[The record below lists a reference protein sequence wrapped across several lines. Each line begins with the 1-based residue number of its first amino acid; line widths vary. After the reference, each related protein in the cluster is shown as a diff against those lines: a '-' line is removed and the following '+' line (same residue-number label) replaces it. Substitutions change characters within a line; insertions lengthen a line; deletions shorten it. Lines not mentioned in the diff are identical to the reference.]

1 MTTSS
6 KAIWTQRDD
15 EPSVYLDAGCARGE
29 SGVSVL
35 PMSLQRVARFR
46 ASAQQHLIFLQLSPH
61 LRLDCRVG
69 GNRLRHEGMTGTL
82 AICPA
87 GVDCSVESSS
97 RADLLVVAVK
107 PNRLTLAAAE
117 DSVIEAKLRERLSGH
132 DQALL
137 NIANL
142 LAIEDATRYESGLL
156 LWNRAATGFINRLV
170 LAHTWIPPQST
181 RGSLGLHVLQRIRD
195 YVHAHLAEPIE
206 VSDLASLAGRSP
218 YHFTRI
224 FARSIGMT
232 PYRYVVHLRLQ
243 AAIDRIQRGMS
254 LVEVA
259 AETGFSDQS
268 HLSRWI
274 RRVLGV
280 APSELA

>member
-1 MTTSS
+1 MTSS
-6 KAIWTQRDD
+6 GAIWTQRDD
-15 EPSVYLDAGCARGE
+15 DPSVYLDAGSARGE

-35 PMSLQRVARFR
+35 PIGVQRAARFR
-46 ASAQQHLIFLQLSPH
+46 AAANQHLIFLQLSPH

-69 GNRLRHEGMTGTL
+69 GSRLRHEGRTGTV

-87 GVDCSVESSS
+87 GVDCSVESDA
-97 RADLLVVAVK
+97 RADLLVVAVES
-107 PNRLTLAAAE
+107 NRLALAAAE
-117 DSVIEAKLRERLSGH
+117 DSALEAKLHERVATH

-142 LAIEDATRYESGLL
+142 LAIEEATRYESGLL

-170 LAHTWIPPQST
+170 LAHTWIPQPPA
-181 RGSLGLHVLQRIRD
+181 RGSLGLHVLYRIRD
-195 YVHAHLAEPIE
+195 YIDGHLAEPIE

-254 LVEVA
+254 LAEVA

-274 RRVLGV
+274 RRVFGV
-280 APSELA
+280 SPSELA